1 MKLNF
6 PAVSEEDKFD
16 LIMKILSFIP
26 PFNKLRRREKQV
38 LTGLYYANYK
48 YKDIPENK
56 RKILIFDYDTRQ
68 EIAIK
73 YNMSINSV
81 YVCMMNLRKAG
92 VITETSLIKKY
103 VFDGTDEIIFNIPTI
118 Q

>member
-1 MKLNF
+1 MKLTF

-16 LIMKILSFIP
+16 LIMNVLSFIP

-38 LTGLYYANYK
+38 LTGLYYANFK
-48 YKDIPENK
+48 YKDVPENK

-73 YNMSINSV
+73 YKMSINSV
-81 YVCMMNLRKAG
+81 YVYMMNLKKAG
-92 VITETSLIKKY
+92 LITESSLIKKY
-103 VFDGTDEIIFNIPTI
+103 IFDDTDQIIFNISTI
-118 Q
+118 